1 MQRRQLLYFIID
13 FDQISWIWRI
23 YFNVTCQV
31 MKLSEVLDD
40 VLFCFKENIFIKSVI
55 MGFMYL
61 NNNLSIG
68 LLFKRV
74 DIFQPL

>member
-13 FDQISWIWRI
+13 FDQISWI
-23 YFNVTCQV
+23 YFDVTCQV
-31 MKLSEVLDD
+31 MKLSD
-40 VLFCFKENIFIKSVI
+40 VLLVDKFPFSIPILTLLQ
-55 MGFMYL
+55 FMWL
-61 NNNLSIG
+61 NSNLSIE